1 MERNA
6 AAHLIRLCAIVYM
19 EIATVS
25 FLPWLLWAQG
35 SNLAKL
41 NFGPCGTLDSSLN
54 LIVRVVALLS
64 TRKYLRLSLIGLPSE
79 HIVFIHTLVY
89 HKTLPKK
96 GLILNYI
103 ITS

>member
-54 LIVRVVALLS
+54 LVVGQTEWWPFCQQGNTYDCNLSVYQVR
-64 TRKYLRLSLIGLPSE
+64 T
-79 HIVFIHTLVY
+79 
-89 HKTLPKK
+89 
-96 GLILNYI
+96 
-103 ITS
+103 